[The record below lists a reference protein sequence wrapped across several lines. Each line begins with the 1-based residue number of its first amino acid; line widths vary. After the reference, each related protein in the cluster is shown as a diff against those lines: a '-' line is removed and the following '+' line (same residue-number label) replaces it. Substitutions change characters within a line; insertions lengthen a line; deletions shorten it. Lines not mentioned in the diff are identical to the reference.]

1 MKTTNFPPLRV
12 TPALRKAAESVLLDG
27 ESLSSFMQQ
36 ALQLNVDRRRLQKE
50 FIRRGLR
57 ARKDAA
63 RTGVYVAEQDVL
75 AALDSV
81 LARAD
86 KKTRT
91 RK

>member
-63 RTGVYVAEQDVL
+63 RTGAYLSEQDVL

>member
-63 RTGVYVAEQDVL
+63 RTGAYVAEQDVL

>member
-1 MKTTNFPPLRV
+1 MKSTNFPPLRV
-12 TPALRKAAESVLLDG
+12 TPTLRKAAESVLPEG

-36 ALQLNVDRRRLQKE
+36 ALQLNVERRLLQKE

-57 ARKDAA
+57 ARKGAA
-63 RTGVYVAEQDVL
+63 RTGAYISEQDVL
-75 AALDSV
+75 AALDSM
-81 LARAD
+81 LARTD